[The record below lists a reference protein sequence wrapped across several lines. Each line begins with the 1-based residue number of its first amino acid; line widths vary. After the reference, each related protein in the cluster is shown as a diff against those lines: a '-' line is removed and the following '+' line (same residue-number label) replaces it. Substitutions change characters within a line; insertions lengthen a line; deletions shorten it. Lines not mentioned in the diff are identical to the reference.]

1 MDEVTNLFN
10 DYNRCPVCER
20 RLPNNYSRKHCP
32 SCTENEIFRQVREYI
47 RENDVNEFDVSRKF
61 NIPVRIIKGWIR
73 EGRIEY
79 KDPKLN
85 ESTEDY
91 YCHKCGAKLSFGT
104 LCPKCLID
112 QNGDLYNLTY
122 SLPKK
127 DKKLNFLSI
136 TYRLPFYKVSRYNF
150 YPIFLIFSSLHS
162 LTI

>member
-79 KDPKLN
+79 KNPKLN

-127 DKKLNFLSI
+127 DKKI
-136 TYRLPFYKVSRYNF
+136 KLPFNNLSAS
-150 YPIFLIFSSLHS
+150 FL
-162 LTI
+162 